1 MGGLRRKEIRRSTTK
16 TSAMGTAARSL
27 SSPSAYPLRLF
38 QGSAG
43 SVMGSERERAEDG
56 TEERGNPGLEY
67 DNNEDRVLVERFI
80 RARDASADPATAERE
95 MESAFRMIVV
105 RHQERVHRLVHG
117 YTKDPLEAEDVTQEV
132 FVKLFRK
139 LDSFQWDSAFYTW
152 LYRIAVNT
160 AMDWMGKR
168 KRRPVQL
175 SEDITLHE
183 RIDQT
188 LELVEEP
195 DAPLLQSERAE
206 ITRRILDE
214 LPEQYRSVLY
224 LREYEDLSYL
234 EIAAALGCS
243 LGTVESRLFR
253 ARAQFRRILE
263 ARFPE
268 LLQ

>member
-1 MGGLRRKEIRRSTTK
+1 
-16 TSAMGTAARSL
+16 
-27 SSPSAYPLRLF
+27 
-38 QGSAG
+38 
-43 SVMGSERERAEDG
+43 
-56 TEERGNPGLEY
+56 
-67 DNNEDRVLVERFI
+67 
-80 RARDASADPATAERE
+80 
-95 MESAFRMIVV
+95 
-105 RHQERVHRLVHG
+105 
-117 YTKDPLEAEDVTQEV
+117 
-132 FVKLFRK
+132 
-139 LDSFQWDSAFYTW
+139 
-152 LYRIAVNT
+152 
-160 AMDWMGKR
+160 MGKR
-168 KRRPVQL
+168 KWRPVQL